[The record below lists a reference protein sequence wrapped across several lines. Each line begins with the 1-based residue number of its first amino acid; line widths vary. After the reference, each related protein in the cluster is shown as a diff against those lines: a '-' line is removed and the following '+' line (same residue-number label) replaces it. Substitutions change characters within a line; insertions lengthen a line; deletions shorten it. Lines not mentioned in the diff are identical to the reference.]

1 MVARAAMTR
10 SFQFGSS
17 MSRLVVAFLKRPNQ
31 FWPGLDSPEM
41 TSINTLEQLIL
52 ESINSLTPAETRVA
66 RAILDAYPALATRS
80 SSAIADASGSSP
92 ASVIRFVNKLGFQDM
107 REFHES
113 IRDGLAGMY
122 RSPYETLAPASSEHD
137 LVEAVV
143 TAEAKNIA
151 ATLNRQTPESIRALR
166 TLLVEAST
174 VAIIGG
180 RFSHG
185 LAVYLHAHLRLIR
198 SSVVILSA
206 ADVADD
212 IAHLGRGSVVVVFD
226 FRRYHPQAEFAA
238 RYVKGR
244 RGKVVVITDPH
255 VSPAAHHADH
265 TLVAEVEGPHLVESY
280 ASVVALLDMIIGDL
294 VATNGDAM
302 RRRIGRVETA
312 RGQLDEL
319 MHHSSNDGR
328 APGRE

>member
-1 MVARAAMTR
+1 
-10 SFQFGSS
+10 
-17 MSRLVVAFLKRPNQ
+17 
-31 FWPGLDSPEM
+31 M

-80 SSAIADASGSSP
+80 SSAIAEASRSSP
-92 ASVIRFVNKLGFQDM
+92 ASVIRFVNKLGFADM

-113 IRDGLAGMY
+113 IRDGLTGMY
-122 RSPYETLAPASSEHD
+122 RSPYQTLAPASSEDD
-137 LVEAVV
+137 LIAAVV

-174 VAIIGG
+174 IAIIGG

-198 SSVVILSA
+198 SSVVILST

-212 IAHLGRGSVVVVFD
+212 IAHVGRGSVVVVFD

-294 VATNGDAM
+294 VATNGDSM
-302 RRRIGRVETA
+302 RRRISRVESA
-312 RGQLDEL
+312 RSQLDEL
-319 MHHSSNDGR
+319 VHTSGETPLHSRAADTDGK
-328 APGRE
+328 PE

>member
-1 MVARAAMTR
+1 
-10 SFQFGSS
+10 
-17 MSRLVVAFLKRPNQ
+17 
-31 FWPGLDSPEM
+31 M

-66 RAILDAYPALATRS
+66 RAILDSYPALATRS
-80 SSAIADASGSSP
+80 ASAIAEASGSSP
-92 ASVIRFVNKLGFQDM
+92 ATVIRFVTKLGFADM

-122 RSPYETLAPASSEHD
+122 RSPYETLAPAPSENELID
-137 LVEAVV
+137 AVV
-143 TAEAKNIA
+143 AAEVANIA

-166 TLLVEAST
+166 NLLSEASSIG
-174 VAIIGG
+174 VMGG

-198 SSVVILSA
+198 SAVTILRTT
-206 ADVADD
+206 DVADD
-212 IAHLGRGSVVVVFD
+212 IAHVGRGAVIVVFD

-238 RYVKGR
+238 RYVKSR

-255 VSPAAHHADH
+255 LSPAAHYADH

-280 ASVVALLDMIIGDL
+280 ASVVALLDMIVGDL

-302 RRRIGRVETA
+302 RRRISRVEHA
-312 RGQLDEL
+312 RTQLDEIV
-319 MHHSSNDGR
+319 HASDNDS
-328 APGRE
+328 

>member
-1 MVARAAMTR
+1 
-10 SFQFGSS
+10 
-17 MSRLVVAFLKRPNQ
+17 
-31 FWPGLDSPEM
+31 M

-66 RAILDAYPALATRS
+66 RAILDSYPALATRS
-80 SSAIADASGSSP
+80 ASAIAEASGSSP
-92 ASVIRFVNKLGFQDM
+92 ATVIRFVTKLGFADM

-122 RSPYETLAPASSEHD
+122 RSPYETLAPAPSENELID
-137 LVEAVV
+137 AVV
-143 TAEAKNIA
+143 AAEAANIA

-166 TLLVEAST
+166 NLLSEASSIG
-174 VAIIGG
+174 VMGG

-198 SSVVILSA
+198 SAVTILRTT
-206 ADVADD
+206 DVADD
-212 IAHLGRGSVVVVFD
+212 IAHVGRGAVIVVFD

-238 RYVKGR
+238 QYVKSR

-255 VSPAAHHADH
+255 LSPAAHYADH

-280 ASVVALLDMIIGDL
+280 ASVVALLDMIVGDL

-302 RRRIGRVETA
+302 RRRISRVEQA
-312 RGQLDEL
+312 RTQLDEIVHAL
-319 MHHSSNDGR
+319 DKDS
-328 APGRE
+328 